1 MKKMASYKGYLLIVN
16 LLLLT
21 TVLSCLAAPKW
32 IEIEENERMVHGS
45 NRGFADVR
53 MAKNKLKDGS
63 TFTLDDARNNF
74 DCEKFPCPPNC
85 PEIYGACRQC
95 CSG

>member
-1 MKKMASYKGYLLIVN
+1 MKKMASYQGYLLLAN

-45 NRGFADVR
+45 NRGFADVQ
-53 MAKNKLKDGS
+53 MAKNKLKDGL
-63 TFTLDDARNNF
+63 TFTVDDAGKASNRQRLV
-74 DCEKFPCPPNC
+74 CPPNC
-85 PEIYGACRQC
+85 YPGMKGCQKCNA
-95 CSG
+95 G

>member
-45 NRGFADVR
+45 NRGFADVQ
-53 MAKNKLKDGS
+53 MAKNKLKDGL
-63 TFTLDDARNNF
+63 TFTVDDAGKASNRQRLV
-74 DCEKFPCPPNC
+74 CPPNC
-85 PEIYGACRQC
+85 SSNIPICRKC
-95 CSG
+95 GGR